1 MSSAFPYIF
10 IAVGVIALIFF
21 IAAGVIIVKVI
32 RSISRTA
39 NNVTNTVNNTI
50 NTLKQVSQVTTG
62 TSNIAEGI
70 QRASF
75 EYATSPR
82 TVSDLSSMYLPKI
95 AKDFPEFN
103 NTEMSERAK
112 NVLTSYLFS
121 VNTSD
126 PSQLT
131 EGNEDLKNK
140 LTMAVKL
147 NQDKGYEE
155 HFERIKVHKS
165 VLHDYT
171 KKDGTCKVEYQLSC
185 QYIHYIT
192 ENGKNRT
199 GRDDQITQARYAV
212 TMIYCQDRDQVTSF
226 GDMALGSRC
235 PHCGGQIKNL
245 GDKKCPYCDSDV
257 EIINIY
263 AWTFSDITETS

>member
-1 MSSAFPYIF
+1 MNTFSFFFIF
-10 IAVGVIALIFF
+10 IGIVFLIMLIAV
-21 IAAGVIIVKVI
+21 GVIIVKVI
-32 RSISRTA
+32 KSISRTA

-50 NTLKQVSQVTTG
+50 RTLQQVSEVTTG

-75 EYATSPR
+75 EYATTPR

-95 AKDFPEFN
+95 SKDFPEFN
-103 NTEMSERAK
+103 NTEMCERAK
-112 NVLTSYLFS
+112 NVLTSYLFAIDS
-121 VNTSD
+121 SD

-131 EGNEDLKNK
+131 EGNEDLKSK

-147 NQDKGYEE
+147 NKDKGYTE
-155 HFERIKVHKS
+155 HFERIKTHKCA
-165 VLHDYT
+165 LHDY
-171 KKDGTCKVEYQLSC
+171 KKADGTCKIEYQISV

-192 ENGKNRT
+192 ENGRIRT
-199 GRDDQITQARYAV
+199 GRDDQVTQARYVV
-212 TMIYCQDRDQVTSF
+212 TLVYCQDRDQVTNF

-263 AWTFSDITETS
+263 AWSFADVTETT